1 MTDCFIGG
9 SGKDYSWCMV
19 SDCPFVVRDKQEI
32 KFIGVKTME
41 EAAKYHEIRC
51 PLRRICVGVWTLGE
65 GGFHMCRMENP
76 SLQWGLSHL
85 KNRNQIRTL
94 PSPWC
99 V

>member
-41 EAAKYHEIRC
+41 EAAKYHESDARYD
-51 PLRRICVGVWTLGE
+51 VYVWASGRWE
-65 GGFHMCRMENP
+65 KVDFIVSNGKPKSSMGFKP
-76 SLQWGLSHL
+76 SEES
-85 KNRNQIRTL
+85 KSN
-94 PSPWC
+94 
-99 V
+99 